1 MIDINNIA
9 PITKKLIIL
18 NLIVFGLQNFVPGF
32 DENFVLYPHQAPQF
46 EPYQLI
52 THMFMHADFTHLFSN
67 LFGIFMFGSSVEH
80 RLGDKKF
87 LIFYLVTG
95 LGAAILHLLVL
106 NWEIGSIFN
115 SLVNEFENGM
125 RSESELTNIFAN
137 INMRGASGA
146 LFGILAAFATLFP
159 NHKIFL
165 LIFPVPIKAK
175 ILILIYAVFELVSGL
190 SRIPGD
196 NVAHFAHLGGALVGW
211 LMILEWRKRRS
222 I

>member
-18 NLIVFGLQNFVPGF
+18 NLIFFGLKSFIPGF
-32 DENFVLYPHQAPQF
+32 EENFVLYAHQAPQF
-46 EPYQLI
+46 EPYQLL
-52 THMFMHADFTHLFSN
+52 THMFMHADLGHLISN
-67 LFGIFMFGSSVEH
+67 LFGIFMFGSSVEY

-95 LGAAILHLLVL
+95 LGATILHLLVL
-106 NWEIGSIFN
+106 NWEVGDIFN
-115 SLVNEFENGM
+115 SWTSGFENGIIN
-125 RSESELTNIFAN
+125 EYQFADLFAN
-137 INMRGASGA
+137 VNMQGASGA

-159 NHKIFL
+159 NQKLFI

-175 ILILIYAVFELVSGL
+175 ILILIYAVFELISGL

-196 NVAHFAHLGGALVGW
+196 NIAHFAHLGGALVGW
-211 LMILEWRKRRS
+211 LIILEWRKKHL

>member
-1 MIDINNIA
+1 
-9 PITKKLIIL
+9 
-18 NLIVFGLQNFVPGF
+18 
-32 DENFVLYPHQAPQF
+32 
-46 EPYQLI
+46 
-52 THMFMHADFTHLFSN
+52 MFTN
-67 LFGIFMFGSSVEH
+67 EILFGIFMFGSSVEYS
-80 RLGDKKF
+80 LGDKKF

-106 NWEIGSIFN
+106 NWEVGDIFN
-115 SLVNEFENGM
+115 SWTSGFESGVINEYQFG
-125 RSESELTNIFAN
+125 ELFAN
-137 INMRGASGA
+137 VNMRGASGA

-159 NHKIFL
+159 NQKLFI

-175 ILILIYAVFELVSGL
+175 ILILIYAVFELISGL

>member
-18 NLIVFGLQNFVPGF
+18 NLVVFGLQNFVPGF

-46 EPYQLI
+46 EPYQLM

-67 LFGIFMFGSSVEH
+67 LFGIFMFGSSVEN
-80 RLGDKKF
+80 RIGDKKF

-95 LGAAILHLLVL
+95 LGAAILHLLFL
-106 NWEIGSIFN
+106 NWEIGDIFN
-115 SLVNEFENGM
+115 AWRDGFENGVIND
-125 RSESELTNIFAN
+125 SQYADLFAN

-159 NHKIFL
+159 NQKIFL

-175 ILILIYAVFELVSGL
+175 ILILLFAIFELYGGL
-190 SRIPGD
+190 NRIPGD
-196 NVAHFAHLGGALVGW
+196 NIAHFAHLGGALAGW
-211 LMILEWRKRRS
+211 LIIIEWKRRRS

>member
-1 MIDINNIA
+1 M
-9 PITKKLIIL
+9 KS
-18 NLIVFGLQNFVPGF
+18 NF
-32 DENFVLYPHQAPQF
+32 Q
-46 EPYQLI
+46 
-52 THMFMHADFTHLFSN
+52 
-67 LFGIFMFGSSVEH
+67 
-80 RLGDKKF
+80 
-87 LIFYLVTG
+87 
-95 LGAAILHLLVL
+95 ILHLLFL
-106 NWEIGSIFN
+106 NWEVGELFN
-115 SLVNEFENGM
+115 YWTNLVDGGVNK
-125 RSESELTNIFAN
+125 FADV
-137 INMRGASGA
+137 NMRGASGA

-175 ILILIYAVFELVSGL
+175 ILILIYAVFELISGL

>member
-67 LFGIFMFGSSVEH
+67 LFGIFMFGSSVEYK
-80 RLGDKKF
+80 LGDKKF

-95 LGAAILHLLVL
+95 LGAAILHLLFL
-106 NWEIGSIFN
+106 NWEVGELFN
-115 SLVNEFENGM
+115 YWTNLVDGGVNK
-125 RSESELTNIFAN
+125 FADV
-137 INMRGASGA
+137 NMRGASGA

-165 LIFPVPIKAK
+165 LIFPVPVKAK
-175 ILILIYAVFELVSGL
+175 ILILIYAVFELISGL